1 MLPPRTVTPPPVKVD
16 YVKHYL
22 LIFHTNKPIIAAK
35 AGVKIPVPATREAAI
50 RVDPPVTTSIALT
63 ETVKTV
69 QNQKLFDSNKPY
81 LLCNYLCN

>member
-1 MLPPRTVTPPPVKVD
+1 MLPPRTVTPPPVKVNH
-16 YVKHYL
+16 VKHYL
-22 LIFHTNKPIIAAK
+22 FIFHTNKPIMAAK
-35 AGVKIPVPATREAAI
+35 AGVKNPVPATKEVAM

-69 QNQKLFDSNKPY
+69 QKLCNNNKPY